1 MEKTMDLVRDKTK
14 KDTYMCS
21 SLLNQLKREEI
32 RTDSPFQREAN
43 QWTPEAEYGLIVT
56 AIRHEDIDSIKLCE
70 QLRDSSVVVWLI
82 DGKQRLTTLFK
93 YRNNVFALGK
103 GIEKPL
109 IYYREAR
116 TNKDGNYVR
125 DDNGDIIY
133 DVIEYDLR
141 GKFYKDLPEKL
152 KEEFDN
158 FPIEVVKH
166 LDCTDEEIG
175 YHIRRYN
182 RQTSMTAAQSSITYM
197 DNVAKYVKNIASR
210 CEFFKR
216 SCYREFERKKGII
229 ERLIAES
236 VMTMFHASD
245 WKKGGKQLGAY
256 INSKASQEEFK
267 TLEDILNRLNKIVDE
282 NTESLFNSKNSAV
295 MIAAFYYFTTLKLSD
310 QKFNDFL
317 IDFKNGLS
325 NHRFVE
331 YNNDSFASLDMN
343 RSTKDK
349 KVVLAKVQILKN
361 LIDDYF
367 SSDIQKQNQY
377 NDLPAFVS
385 EVVDI
390 DCNEEDVAIYEG
402 SLSDYTVEVDNTSN
416 LLALQNH
423 PSLVALTAYAFKENQ
438 DAHLSDWMIKY
449 FNNHNTY
456 VSDQKRNYLLMRDS
470 FNGYLQQK
478 AVLVNK

>member
-158 FPIEVVKH
+158 FPIDVVKH

-182 RQTSMTAAQSSITYM
+182 RQTSMNAAQSSITYM
-197 DNVAKYVKNIASR
+197 DNAAKYVKNIASR

-216 SCYREFERKKGII
+216 ACYRESERKKGII
-229 ERLIAES
+229 ERLVAES
-236 VMTMFHASD
+236 IMTMFHMTD
-245 WKKGGKQLGAY
+245 WKKGSKQLGAY
-256 INSKASQEEFK
+256 INLKSSQKEFEI
-267 TLEDILNRLNKIVDE
+267 LEDLLKRLDKIVDE
-282 NTESLFNSKNSAV
+282 NTETLFTSKNSAV
-295 MIAAFYYFTTLKLSD
+295 MIAAFYYFSTLELED

-317 IDFKNGLS
+317 TCFKNELS
-325 NHRFVE
+325 NHCFSE
-331 YNNDSFASLDMN
+331 YNNDSFMTLDMN

-349 KVVLAKVQILKN
+349 KVVMAKVQILKR

-367 SSDIQKQNQY
+367 SYDTQKKEEY
-377 NDLPAFVS
+377 NNLPEFIS
-385 EVVDI
+385 EVVDLE
-390 DCNEEDVAIYEG
+390 CNEDDVAIYEE
-402 SLSDYTVEVDNTSN
+402 SLNDYTVEVDNSSN
-416 LLALQNH
+416 LLDPPNH

-438 DAHLSDWMIKY
+438 DTHLSDWMIKY
-449 FNNHNTY
+449 FKNHNTY
-456 VSDQKRNYLLMRDS
+456 VSDQKKNYLLMRDS
-470 FNGYLQQK
+470 FNDYLQQK
-478 AVLVNK
+478 TVLVNK